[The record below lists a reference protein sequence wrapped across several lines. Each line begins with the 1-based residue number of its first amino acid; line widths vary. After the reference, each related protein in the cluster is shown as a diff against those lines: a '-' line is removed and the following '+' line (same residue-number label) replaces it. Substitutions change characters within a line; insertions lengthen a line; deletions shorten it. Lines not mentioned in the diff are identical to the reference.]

1 MIIIGSRPGQ
11 DDIYGWY
18 LHLVFYR
25 DSCTGRRGGC
35 RSKDVIIMNMA
46 DGRTR
51 MGRMVWAAE
60 EREEGEGGERREEKG
75 RGGEGEGE
83 GEERMKR
90 ARETEMR
97 SRVRRTARLDGHR
110 TRDPL
115 YVTGACRA
123 VVVEGEARTGRD
135 RTRRD
140 RTRQKQTRLDSSQEE
155 RTGSW

>member
-46 DGRTR
+46 DGRLEWGGWSGQQR
-51 MGRMVWAAE
+51 
-60 EREEGEGGERREEKG
+60 REEGEGGERREEKRRGG
-75 RGGEGEGE
+75 RGRGRREN
-83 GEERMKR
+83 EESE
-90 ARETEMR
+90 RETEMR

>member
-1 MIIIGSRPGQ
+1 MTSTGGICILFLSGFVHGEEGRVSLEGCDNNEHGRREDSNGEDGVGSRGEKEMEER
-11 DDIYGWY
+11 G
-18 LHLVFYR
+18 
-25 DSCTGRRGGC
+25 GKRRGG
-35 RSKDVIIMNMA
+35 R
-46 DGRTR
+46 GR
-51 MGRMVWAAE
+51 GR
-60 EREEGEGGERREEKG
+60 GRREN
-75 RGGEGEGE
+75 
-83 GEERMKR
+83 EESE
-90 ARETEMR
+90 RETEMR

>member
-1 MIIIGSRPGQ
+1 MTSTGGICI
-11 DDIYGWY
+11 
-18 LHLVFYR
+18 LFFYR
-25 DSCTGRRGGC
+25 DSYTGRRGGC

-75 RGGEGEGE
+75 RGGRERGRREN
-83 GEERMKR
+83 EESE
-90 ARETEMR
+90 RETEMR